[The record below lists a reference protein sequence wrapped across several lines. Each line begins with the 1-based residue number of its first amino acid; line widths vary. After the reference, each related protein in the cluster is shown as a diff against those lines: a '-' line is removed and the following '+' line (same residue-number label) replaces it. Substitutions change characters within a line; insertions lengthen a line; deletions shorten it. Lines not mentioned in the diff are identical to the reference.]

1 MNRISIVIPNYNHS
15 ALIESSVK
23 SCYEQSLPAYEIIVV
38 DDGSTDNSLEIL
50 TGLQKSIP
58 NLKVHSLKKNFGA
71 IHAINHGTRIAE
83 GEILLIRSADDILD
97 KNAIRHATEAF
108 EKFPDTK
115 IAFGEVLYFH
125 EDINNGTKETL
136 ALSNEVRFLSPDD
149 LMQAWKPD
157 FNLPDAACFVRKTTF
172 FEQGCLLEEVKW
184 YSTWLCF
191 TSIALRYGL
200 TFIPAILNSFWVNAS
215 SYGTANLRNPKI
227 QRDVL
232 RFLIEQVMHFDPNLK
247 AKFMKSGAFTIFG
260 EPLKD
265 LLEEER
271 NSLPNNSHL
280 LFKSDWSA
288 VELREEL
295 PQYGIGGVV
304 TRRLKELANRLAFLR
319 ELRNP
324 EIVVYGAGT
333 QTLIFLEIW
342 NNLSFPAINEIVVSQ
357 TNGKTEFHDLKMKP
371 IDCVEDSHIDLFVL
385 SSKSFEQEMSAK
397 LDELRPS
404 SNRIS
409 FWAKELTRLP

>member
-38 DDGSTDNSLEIL
+38 DDGSTDNSLDIL
-50 TGLQKSIP
+50 TSLQKSIP
-58 NLKVHSLKKNFGA
+58 TLKVYSSKENFGA
-71 IHAINHGTRIAE
+71 IHAINHGARITE

-136 ALSNEVRFLSPDD
+136 ALSSEVRFLSPNE

-172 FEQGCLLEEVKW
+172 FEQGCLQEEAKW

-232 RFLIEQVMHFDPNLK
+232 RFLIEQVMDFDRELRK
-247 AKFMKSGAFTIFG
+247 KFFETGVFTIFG

-265 LLEEER
+265 LLYEER
-271 NSLPNNSHL
+271 DSLPINSHL
-280 LFKSDWSA
+280 LFKSDWPA
-288 VELREEL
+288 VFFGEEL

-304 TRRLKELANRLAFLR
+304 TRRLQELDDQLAFLR
-319 ELRNP
+319 DLP
-324 EIVVYGAGT
+324 KPKIVVFGAGA
-333 QTLIFLEIW
+333 QTMIFLEIW
-342 NNLSFPAINEIVVSQ
+342 NSLSLPSISEIVLSQ
-357 TNGKTEFHDLKMKP
+357 TNGKTEFHDLKMKQ
-371 IDCVEDSHIDLFVL
+371 IDCLEDSHIDLFVL

-397 LDELRPS
+397 LDELRPYA
-404 SNRIS
+404 NRIS

>member
-1 MNRISIVIPNYNHS
+1 VNRISIVIPNYNHS

-23 SCYEQSLPAYEIIVV
+23 SCYEQSLPAFEIIVI

-50 TGLQKSIP
+50 TSLQKSITT
-58 NLKVHSLKKNFGA
+58 LKVHSLKKNFGA
-71 IHAINHGTRIAE
+71 IHAINHGARIAE

-115 IAFGEVLYFH
+115 ITFGEVLFFH

-149 LMQAWKPD
+149 LMEAWKPD
-157 FNLPDAACFVRKTTF
+157 FNLPDPACFVRKTAF
-172 FEQGCLLEEVKW
+172 FEQGCLQEEAKW

-232 RFLIEQVMHFDPNLK
+232 RFLVNQVMNSDRNLR
-247 AKFMKSGAFTIFG
+247 AKFIETGALKIFG

-265 LLEEER
+265 LFDEER
-271 NSLPNNSHL
+271 DSLPINSHL
-280 LFKSDWSA
+280 LFKSDWPAAYLS
-288 VELREEL
+288 EEL
-295 PQYGIGGVV
+295 PQYGIGGVI
-304 TRRLKELANRLAFLR
+304 TRRLQELEDRLTYLQD
-319 ELRNP
+319 LP
-324 EIVVYGAGT
+324 KPKIVVYGAGT
-333 QTLIFLEIW
+333 QTMIFLEIW
-342 NNLSFPAINEIVVSQ
+342 NNLNHPSISEIVVSQ
-357 TNGKTEFHDLKMKP
+357 TNGKTEFHDLKMKQ
-371 IDCVEDSHIDLFVL
+371 IDCVEDSQIDLFVL

>member
-71 IHAINHGTRIAE
+71 IHAINHGARIAD
-83 GEILLIRSADDILD
+83 GDILLIRSADDILD

-115 IAFGEVLYFH
+115 IAFGEVLFFH

-136 ALSNEVRFLSPDD
+136 ALSNKVRFLSPDN

-157 FNLPDAACFVRKTTF
+157 FNLPDPACFVRKNAF
-172 FEQGCLLEEVKW
+172 FEQGCLQEEAKW

-215 SYGTANLRNPKI
+215 SYGTAYLRNSKI
-227 QRDVL
+227 QGDVL
-232 RFLIEQVMHFDPNLK
+232 RFLVNQVMNSDRNLR
-247 AKFMKSGAFTIFG
+247 AKFIETGALKIFG

-265 LLEEER
+265 LLDKER
-271 NSLPNNSHL
+271 DSLPINSHL
-280 LFKSDWSA
+280 LFKSDLPATYLS
-288 VELREEL
+288 EEL
-295 PQYGIGGVV
+295 PQYGIGGVS
-304 TRRLKELANRLAFLR
+304 TRRLQELDDRILSC
-319 ELRNP
+319 RNSKP
-324 EIVVYGAGT
+324 KIVVYGAGT

-342 NNLSFPAINEIVVSQ
+342 NRLNLPSVSEILVSQ
-357 TNGKTEFHDLKMKP
+357 SNGRTQLHDLQIKQ
-371 IDCVEDSHIDLFVL
+371 IDCLEDSHVDLFVL

>member
-50 TGLQKSIP
+50 TSLQKSIP
-58 NLKVHSLKKNFGA
+58 TLKVHSLKNNFGA
-71 IHAINHGTRIAE
+71 IHAINHAARIAE

-157 FNLPDAACFVRKTTF
+157 FNLPDAACFVRKNAF
-172 FEQGCLLEEVKW
+172 FEQGCLQEEAKW

-232 RFLIEQVMHFDPNLK
+232 RFLIEQVMYFDLNLK

-260 EPLKD
+260 EPLND

-288 VELREEL
+288 VDLGEEL

-304 TRRLKELANRLAFLR
+304 TRRLQELDDRIAFLR
-319 ELRNP
+319 DISKP
-324 EIVVYGAGT
+324 KIVVYGAGT
-333 QTLIFLEIW
+333 QTLIFFEIW
-342 NNLSFPAINEIVVSQ
+342 NRLNLPSVSEILVSQ
-357 TNGKTEFHDLKMKP
+357 SNGRTQLHDLQIRQ
-371 IDCVEDSHIDLFVL
+371 IDYLEDSHVDLFVL
-385 SSKSFEQEMSAK
+385 SSKSFEKEMSAK

-404 SNRIS
+404 ANRIS

>member
-1 MNRISIVIPNYNHS
+1 VNRISIVIPNYNHS

-23 SCYEQSLPAYEIIVV
+23 SCYEQSLPAFEIIVV

-50 TGLQKSIP
+50 TSLQKSITT
-58 NLKVHSLKKNFGA
+58 LKVHSLKKNFGA
-71 IHAINHGTRIAE
+71 IHAINHGARIAD
-83 GEILLIRSADDILD
+83 GDILLIRSADDILD
-97 KNAIRHATEAF
+97 KNAIRHATQAF

-136 ALSNEVRFLSPDD
+136 ALSSEVSFLSPNE
-149 LMQAWKPD
+149 LLQAWKPD

-172 FEQGCLLEEVKW
+172 FEQGCLLEEAKW

-200 TFIPAILNSFWVNAS
+200 TFIPVILNSFWVNAS

-232 RFLIEQVMHFDPNLK
+232 RFLVNQVLNSDRNLR
-247 AKFMKSGAFTIFG
+247 AKFIETGALKIFG

-265 LLEEER
+265 VLEEER
-271 NSLPNNSHL
+271 DSLPINSHL
-280 LFKSDWSA
+280 LFKSDWPAAYLS
-288 VELREEL
+288 EEL

-304 TRRLKELANRLAFLR
+304 TRRLQELEDRLAFLR
-319 ELRNP
+319 DLP
-324 EIVVYGAGT
+324 MPKIVVYGAGT
-333 QTLIFLEIW
+333 QTMIFLEIW
-342 NNLSFPAINEIVVSQ
+342 NILNLPPISEIVVSQ
-357 TNGKTEFHDLKMKP
+357 TNGKTEFHDLKMKQ
-371 IDCVEDSHIDLFVL
+371 IDCVEDSQIDLFVL